1 MTKRRNMDGP
11 SSGSSKSNEPGPVA
25 FALALI
31 VGVVLALLAGTN
43 ADPDSTFAKM
53 TESLP
58 RVWPQLLGQPRDVMI
73 RAEDWRGLLSNKND
87 AQKKSASL
95 DDRPVV
101 AIVIDDLG
109 ADVTHTK
116 QALALPP
123 EVTTSFLPYP
133 ERSSALSHDAYV
145 AGHEVLV
152 HLPMQ
157 PVGNENPGPSAL
169 VTGLSPEE
177 IKQRL
182 AWALSRVS
190 DYDGV
195 NNHMGSRFT
204 ASRADLIPV
213 MQELK
218 SHDLFFLDSRT
229 TEKTKAADVA
239 RETGVVS
246 ASRDVFLDDEQSAT
260 AVEKQLLQ
268 VEEFAHKNGSA
279 IAIGHPHAETL
290 AVLASWVKTLNIRGV
305 RLVPVSEVVKL
316 RQANKTVSALGSK
329 PHS

>member
-1 MTKRRNMDGP
+1 MDGP
-11 SSGSSKSNEPGPVA
+11 SAGSSKSNEPGPFA

-58 RVWPQLLGQPRDVMI
+58 RVTDLIEQPREVILRLGDG
-73 RAEDWRGLLSNKND
+73 RGLLLNKND
-87 AQKKSASL
+87 SAKNKSSAVDST
-95 DDRPVV
+95 PVI

-109 ADVTHTK
+109 ADAMHTK

-123 EVTTSFLPYP
+123 QVTTSFLPYP

-152 HLPMQ
+152 HLPME
-157 PVGNENPGPSAL
+157 PVGGENPGPSAL

-177 IKQRL
+177 IKTRL

-204 ASRADLIPV
+204 ASKVDLIPV

-218 SHDLFFLDSRT
+218 SRDLFFLDSRT

-260 AVEKQLLQ
+260 AVERQLLK
-268 VEEFAHKNGSA
+268 VEEFAHKNGSV

-290 AVLASWVKTLNIRGV
+290 EVLASWVKTLNIRGV
-305 RLVPVSEVVKL
+305 RLVPVREVVKL
-316 RQANKTVSALGSK
+316 RQANHQTVSTLGST

>member
-1 MTKRRNMDGP
+1 MEGP
-11 SSGSSKSNEPGPVA
+11 SSDSHKSSEPGPIA

-53 TESLP
+53 AQSLP
-58 RVWPQLLGQPRDVMI
+58 RVWPELAQQPREVIARLGDG
-73 RAEDWRGLLSNKND
+73 RGLLPNINES
-87 AQKKSASL
+87 KKTASPV
-95 DDRPVV
+95 DERPVV

-109 ADVTHTK
+109 ADATHTK

-133 ERSSALSHDAYV
+133 DRSLALSREAHS

-152 HLPMQ
+152 HMPME
-157 PVGNENPGPSAL
+157 PVGGENPGPSAL
-169 VTGLSPEE
+169 IIGLGSEE
-177 IKQRL
+177 IKKRL
-182 AWALSRVS
+182 AGALSRVS

-204 ASRADLIPV
+204 ASKADLIPV

-218 SHDLFFLDSRT
+218 SRGVFFLDSRT
-229 TEKTKAADVA
+229 TEKTKAVEVA
-239 RETGVVS
+239 REVGVVS
-246 ASRDVFLDDEQSAT
+246 AARDIFLDDEQSAK
-260 AVEKQLLQ
+260 AVEIQLLK
-268 VEEFAHKNGSA
+268 VEEFAHKNGSV

-290 AVLASWVKTLNIRGV
+290 DVLASWVKTLSIRGV
-305 RLVPVSEVVKL
+305 RLVPVSEVVRL
-316 RQANKTVSALGSK
+316 RQANQQTVSDLGLK